1 LLTVLN
7 QLANSLEKHFM
18 EKRLREAE
26 KLEES
31 EHLHQTLLNSISH
44 ELRTPLTVIMGTASA
59 FADPAISQNST
70 QVMAMGEELSVASER
85 LNRIIE
91 NLLDMSRLSSGV
103 LALKKEWHDVRDLV
117 GVSLGKLKGFL
128 THHPVQ
134 VQIPEDF
141 PLIEMDFR
149 LIEHA
154 VLNLILNAAS
164 YTPKGVTIFI
174 SARIVDETVEIE
186 VRDNGQ
192 GIPEESL
199 PLIFDKFYRVPGTKT
214 GGTGLGLSIV
224 KSIIEAHKGKVSV
237 TNAVPHGA
245 CFTITLPWGENKV
258 APQEEDIL

>member
-1 LLTVLN
+1 
-7 QLANSLEKHFM
+7 
-18 EKRLREAE
+18 
-26 KLEES
+26 
-31 EHLHQTLLNSISH
+31 
-44 ELRTPLTVIMGTASA
+44 
-59 FADPAISQNST
+59 
-70 QVMAMGEELSVASER
+70 
-85 LNRIIE
+85 
-91 NLLDMSRLSSGV
+91 LSSGV